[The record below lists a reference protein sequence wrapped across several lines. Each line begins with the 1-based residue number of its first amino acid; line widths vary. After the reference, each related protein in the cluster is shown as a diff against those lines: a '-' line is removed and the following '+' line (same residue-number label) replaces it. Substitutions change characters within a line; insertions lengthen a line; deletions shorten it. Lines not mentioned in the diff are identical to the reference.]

1 MTNLF
6 FSKNRTLV
14 FVSMNVR
21 LEYRY
26 MQLVENTNPDDDT
39 PVDNVCAQISDEE
52 DSGDEVQF
60 KTQSRTKKIMNVVRN
75 AIGKVYNEKLSFFFQ
90 RIHLI

>member
-1 MTNLF
+1 MII
-6 FSKNRTLV
+6 
-14 FVSMNVR
+14 R

-52 DSGDEVQF
+52 DSGEEVQF
-60 KTQSRTKKIMNVVRN
+60 RRESKAKKLMNAVR
-75 AIGKVYNEKLSFFFQ
+75 KVIRKVNIY
-90 RIHLI
+90 

>member
-1 MTNLF
+1 MHI
-6 FSKNRTLV
+6 FSTFL
-14 FVSMNVR
+14 R

-52 DSGDEVQF
+52 DSGDEVHF
-60 KTQSRTKKIMNVVRN
+60 KKPSKAKKLMNVVRN
-75 AIGKVYNEKLSFFFQ
+75 AIRKVTTEFNPNRSTSSACL
-90 RIHLI
+90 